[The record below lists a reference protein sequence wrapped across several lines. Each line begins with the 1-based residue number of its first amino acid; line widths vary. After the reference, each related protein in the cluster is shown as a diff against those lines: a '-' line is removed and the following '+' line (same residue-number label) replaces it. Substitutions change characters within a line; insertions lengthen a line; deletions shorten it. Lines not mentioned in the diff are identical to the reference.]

1 MQKRLLFTGGTES
14 NVDRTHSPASWRGN
28 NLLIWVNNFQG
39 VLVKVCNH
47 EVFMMFNGR
56 RPKMNR
62 FTLSVFFVTASIAGN
77 FQNASGQG
85 LNPTTQT
92 TAPRVTANRSAPAIA
107 AKPVAPARVPKV
119 VARPTGLPPQGF
131 NAGPPRTVAQP
142 PAYLQRTY
150 SPTMRNINP
159 GVAALNTQPSGPVQQ
174 PISLDP
180 ATRQTEVR
188 TLAAT
193 HQRRGFVTREGN
205 IQDPATRQN
214 EVPTLA
220 PMREQHGIMPGQQ
233 ANVPDAATRN
243 EELRTLE
250 TMRERRTFGTN
261 NKTLATIDPQRHVKN
276 RDPEAGPPQEKP
288 NGPKEGH
295 HGKKWH
301 KKDRVGFDD
310 AFRRHWHEWHDRNWW
325 HDHCQTIVF
334 VNTGYYFLDG
344 SYWYPAYGYD
354 PLQTYYDYD
363 GPVYTYSNLLPDE
376 VIANVQTALQNAG
389 YFYGPITGSLSVD
402 TRAAIANFQRDYGL
416 QITGAIDEDT
426 VEALGL
432 Y

>member
-1 MQKRLLFTGGTES
+1 
-14 NVDRTHSPASWRGN
+14 
-28 NLLIWVNNFQG
+28 
-39 VLVKVCNH
+39 
-47 EVFMMFNGR
+47 MFNAR
-56 RPKMNR
+56 RLKMNR
-62 FTLSVFFVTASIAGN
+62 FTFSAFLVAAGLVGN
-77 FQNASGQG
+77 FQNANGQAT
-85 LNPTTQT
+85 NATMQT
-92 TAPRVTANRSAPAIA
+92 TGSRVAVSRSAQATAAKPAANSRVAPRVAPR
-107 AKPVAPARVPKV
+107 PA
-119 VARPTGLPPQGF
+119 GLPAQNVNG
-131 NAGPPRTVAQP
+131 NAPRTIARP
-142 PAYLQRTY
+142 PAYLQHTY
-150 SPTMRNINP
+150 SPTVRSVNP
-159 GVAALNTQPSGPVQQ
+159 GPAALNTRRAGPVQQ
-174 PISLDP
+174 PISVDP
-180 ATRQTEVR
+180 ATRQTESR
-188 TLAAT
+188 TLSAM
-193 HQRRGFVTREGN
+193 HQRRGIVTREGN
-205 IQDPATRQN
+205 ILDPATRQN
-214 EVPTLA
+214 EIHTVAAMQP
-220 PMREQHGIMPGQQ
+220 HGIVPGQQ
-233 ANVPDAATRN
+233 ANLPDASARDT
-243 EELRTLE
+243 ELRTLE
-250 TMRERRTFGTN
+250 RMRERRTLETN
-261 NKTLATIDPQRHVKN
+261 NQTLATINPQRHVKN
-276 RDPEAGPPQEKP
+276 RDPEAGPQRDKP
-288 NGPKEGH
+288 ESPKDG

-301 KKDRVGFDD
+301 KKDRGSFDE